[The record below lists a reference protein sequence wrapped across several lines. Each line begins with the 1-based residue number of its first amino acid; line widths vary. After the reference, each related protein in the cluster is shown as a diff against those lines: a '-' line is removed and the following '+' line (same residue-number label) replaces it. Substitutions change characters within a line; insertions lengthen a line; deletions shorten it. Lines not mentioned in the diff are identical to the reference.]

1 MAGQLKG
8 KIFILFL
15 VMKKCLALL
24 FTTCVAATATPITL
38 AEAIEMAK
46 QGNSQIKAE
55 KAKVEMAESGQTE
68 ARSRFL
74 PQLTLTASVTK
85 INDPITIDLSSLQAP
100 LSDIAGAAAYSKAY
114 LSTYN
119 AAYEK
124 AYGEAYAGAVQQMVA
139 AGMPQAMAEE
149 QAKAALEGK
158 SGDIWTAVV
167 NSKAANDMAIQQAET
182 YGAAASEK
190 INDSK
195 DFSMKVQDDVFFNAR
210 LTAIWPLFTGFKRTA
225 AYSAA
230 KDNVTA
236 KKAAFDMAQNAVLM
250 DVATKYFTLRLAE
263 ELTVMREV
271 TKKNLEEHLARSKK
285 LEEGGQISKAERL
298 RAEVALAEAE
308 NALEDSY
315 RDQSLARMALA
326 SLLHT
331 DTSLTAV
338 TPVLAPEN
346 SHTMEEYKQLAL
358 EKHPGL
364 VQLRTERKRSQAA
377 VDAAQG
383 DYYPMI
389 ALFAYKELY
398 TRDLTILEPEWA
410 VGAKLQW
417 DLFKGGETRSKVANA
432 KALDR
437 SLSSMEEQTMD
448 NIKLLVE
455 KRWREKEHALS
466 RLKSLQKTRELA
478 EEAHRSQTLAYE
490 AGLATGLD
498 VVDAELA
505 LARLQV
511 ADLKAHYDAVL
522 AWLGLLEAS
531 GEVTNAGELMKNVK
545 PVEEPAPVAESAA
558 EPAEVPAAQPA
569 ENVQVQ
575 PPMAIPAQ
583 DLTDEPVPPAAPDA
597 NDAVEAQ

>member
-1 MAGQLKG
+1 MKRYLAPL
-8 KIFILFL
+8 FIS
-15 VMKKCLALL
+15 
-24 FTTCVAATATPITL
+24 CVAAMATPITL
-38 AEAIEMAK
+38 ADAIAMAK
-46 QGNSQIKAE
+46 QSNSQIRAE

-85 INDPITIDLSSLQAP
+85 INEPITIDLSSLQGP

-124 AYGEAYAGAVQQMVA
+124 AYGTAYDGAVKQMVA
-139 AGMPQAMAEE
+139 AGMPEEMAKT
-149 QAKAALEGK
+149 QAKAAVDAK
-158 SGDIWTAVV
+158 MSDIWSGVV
-167 NSKAANDMAIQQAET
+167 TSKDANEAAIQQAEKF
-182 YGAAASEK
+182 GAAASAQ
-190 INDSK
+190 INESD
-195 DFSMKVQDDVFFNAR
+195 DFKMKVQDDVFFNAR

-225 AYSAA
+225 AYDAA
-230 KDNVTA
+230 KENVTA
-236 KKAAFDMAQNAVLM
+236 KRAAFEMAQNTVLM

-263 ELTVMREV
+263 ELTVMRED

-338 TPVLAPEN
+338 TPVQVPEDIH
-346 SHTMEEYKQLAL
+346 SMDEYKQLAL

-364 VQLRTERKRSQAA
+364 AQLRTERKRSQAA
-377 VDAAQG
+377 VSAAQG
-383 DYYPMI
+383 DYYPMV

-398 TRDLTILEPEWA
+398 TKDLTILEPEWA

-417 DLFKGGETRSKVANA
+417 DLFKGGETRSKVSSA

-437 SLSSMEEQTMD
+437 SLGSMEEQTMD

-455 KRWREKEHALS
+455 KRWREKEHARS
-466 RLKSLQKTRELA
+466 RLVSLEKTRELA

-505 LARLQV
+505 LSRLQV
-511 ADLKAHYDAVL
+511 AELKAHFDAVV

-531 GEVTNAGELMKNVK
+531 GEVSNAGELMKNVK
-545 PVEEPAPVAESAA
+545 TQEPVAATTEKVTEPAEEPAVTETTQVS
-558 EPAEVPAAQPA
+558 EPAE
-569 ENVQVQ
+569 
-575 PPMAIPAQ
+575 
-583 DLTDEPVPPAAPDA
+583 AP
-597 NDAVEAQ
+597 VEAQ

>member
-1 MAGQLKG
+1 MKRYLA
-8 KIFILFL
+8 FLF
-15 VMKKCLALL
+15 VSY
-24 FTTCVAATATPITL
+24 VAAMATPITL
-38 AEAIEMAK
+38 ADAIAMAK
-46 QGNSQIKAE
+46 QSNSQIKAE

-85 INDPITIDLSSLQAP
+85 INEPITIDLSSLQGP

-124 AYGEAYAGAVQQMVA
+124 AYGTAYDGAVKQMVA
-139 AGMPQAMAEE
+139 AGMPEEMAKT
-149 QAKAALEGK
+149 QAKAAVDAK
-158 SGDIWTAVV
+158 MSDIWSGVV
-167 NSKAANDMAIQQAET
+167 TSKDANEAAIQQAEKF
-182 YGAAASEK
+182 GAAASAQ
-190 INDSK
+190 INESD
-195 DFSMKVQDDVFFNAR
+195 DFKMKVQDDVFFNAR

-225 AYSAA
+225 AYDAA
-230 KDNVTA
+230 KENVTA
-236 KKAAFDMAQNAVLM
+236 KRAAFEMAQNTVLM

-263 ELTVMREV
+263 ELTVMRED

-338 TPVLAPEN
+338 TPVQVPDDIH
-346 SHTMEEYKQLAL
+346 SMDEYKQLAL

-364 VQLRTERKRSQAA
+364 AQLRTERKRSQAA
-377 VDAAQG
+377 VSAAQG
-383 DYYPMI
+383 DYYPMV

-398 TRDLTILEPEWA
+398 TKDLTILEPEWA

-417 DLFKGGETRSKVANA
+417 DLFKGGETRSKVSSA

-437 SLSSMEEQTMD
+437 SLGSMEEQTMD

-455 KRWREKEHALS
+455 KRWREKEHARS
-466 RLKSLQKTRELA
+466 RLVSLEKTRELA

-505 LARLQV
+505 LSRLQV
-511 ADLKAHYDAVL
+511 AELKAHFDAVV

-531 GEVTNAGELMKNVK
+531 GEVSNAGELMKSVK
-545 PVEEPAPVAESAA
+545 VPEPAEKVVEPVDGSSPAESVQATEPVKEPAAATTVKVAEPAEEPAVTETTQAS
-558 EPAEVPAAQPA
+558 EPAEVP
-569 ENVQVQ
+569 
-575 PPMAIPAQ
+575 
-583 DLTDEPVPPAAPDA
+583 
-597 NDAVEAQ
+597 VEAQ

>member
-1 MAGQLKG
+1 
-8 KIFILFL
+8 
-15 VMKKCLALL
+15 MKKYWALL
-24 FTTCVAATATPITL
+24 LTSCMAASAAPITL
-38 AEAIEMAK
+38 SDAIEMAK
-46 QGNSQIKAE
+46 SSNSQIKAE
-55 KAKVEMAESGQTE
+55 KAKVEMAESGQSE
-68 ARSRFL
+68 ARSRFM

-85 INDPITIDLSSLQAP
+85 INDPITIDLSSLQGP

-114 LSTYN
+114 VSTYN

-124 AYGEAYAGAVQQMVA
+124 KYGELYDGAVKQMVA
-139 AGMPQAMAEE
+139 AGMTEDAAKT
-149 QAKAALEGK
+149 QAKAAVDAK
-158 SGDIWTAVV
+158 MGDIWSGVV
-167 NSKAANDMAIQQAET
+167 SSKDANDAAVQQAEK

-190 INDSK
+190 IKDSK

-236 KKAAFDMAQNAVLM
+236 KKAAFEMAQNTVLM

-263 ELTVMREV
+263 ELTVMREE

-338 TPVLAPEN
+338 TPVLTPEN
-346 SHTMEEYKQLAL
+346 MHSMEEFKQMAL

-364 VQLRTERKRSQAA
+364 AQLRTERKRSQAA
-377 VDAAQG
+377 VSAAQG
-383 DYYPMI
+383 DYYPMV

-398 TRDLTILEPEWA
+398 TKDLTILEPEWA

-437 SLSSMEEQTMD
+437 SLGSMEEQTVD

-455 KRWREKEHALS
+455 KRWREKEHAKS
-466 RLKSLQKTRELA
+466 RLVSLSKTRELA

-505 LARLQV
+505 LSRLQV
-511 ADLKAHYDAVL
+511 AELKAHFDAVV

-531 GEVTNAGELMKNVK
+531 GEVANAGEMLKDVK
-545 PVEEPAPVAESAA
+545 PVEPAPAEEAAKVVEPAK
-558 EPAEVPAAQPA
+558 PAEAQA
-569 ENVQVQ
+569 VQ
-575 PPMAIPAQ
+575 PPMAMPAA
-583 DLTDEPVPPAAPDA
+583 DAANEPVPPAAPA
-597 NDAVEAQ
+597 EAAQPVVEAPAQAQ

>member
-1 MAGQLKG
+1 MSNFYFC
-8 KIFILFL
+8 FI
-15 VMKKCLALL
+15 MKKCLALL
-24 FTTCVAATATPITL
+24 FSSLAAVSAAPITL
-38 AEAIEMAK
+38 SDAIEMAK
-46 QGNSQIKAE
+46 SSNSQIKAE
-55 KAKVEMAESGQTE
+55 KAKVDMAESGQGE
-68 ARSRFL
+68 ARSRFM

-100 LSDIAGAAAYSKAY
+100 LSSIAGAAAYSKAY

-124 AYGEAYAGAVQQMVA
+124 AYGEAYAGAVKQMVD
-139 AGMPQAMAEE
+139 AGLPESMAQE

-158 SGDIWTAVV
+158 TGEIWSAVV
-167 NSKAANDMAIQQAET
+167 NNKGANDAAIQQAEK
-182 YGAAASEK
+182 YGTAASDE
-190 INDSK
+190 INKSK
-195 DFSMKVQDDVFFNAR
+195 DFNMKVQDDVFFNAR

-225 AYSAA
+225 AYDAA
-230 KDNVTA
+230 KENVVA
-236 KKAAFDMAQNAVLM
+236 RKAEFEMAQNTILM

-263 ELTVMREV
+263 ELTVMREE

-308 NALEDSY
+308 NALEDSH
-315 RDQSLARMALA
+315 RDQTLARMALA

-346 SHTMEEYKQLAL
+346 GRSMEEFKQLAL

-364 VQLRTERKRSQAA
+364 AQLRTERKRSQAA
-377 VDAAQG
+377 VSAAQG
-383 DYYPMI
+383 DYYPMV

-437 SLSSMEEQTMD
+437 SLSSMEEQTID

-455 KRWREKEHALS
+455 KRWREKEHAQS
-466 RLKSLQKTRELA
+466 RLASLSKTRELA

-505 LARLQV
+505 LSRLQV
-511 ADLKAHYDAVL
+511 AELKAHFDAVV

-531 GEVTNAGELMKNVK
+531 GEVANAGELMKNVK
-545 PVEEPAPVAESAA
+545 PVEENAPAKAVEEKAA
-558 EPAEVPAAQPA
+558 EPVETDAVENPQP
-569 ENVQVQ
+569 VQ
-575 PPMAIPAQ
+575 PPMVMPA
-583 DLTDEPVPPAAPDA
+583 DTVPV
-597 NDAVEAQ
+597 QIQ